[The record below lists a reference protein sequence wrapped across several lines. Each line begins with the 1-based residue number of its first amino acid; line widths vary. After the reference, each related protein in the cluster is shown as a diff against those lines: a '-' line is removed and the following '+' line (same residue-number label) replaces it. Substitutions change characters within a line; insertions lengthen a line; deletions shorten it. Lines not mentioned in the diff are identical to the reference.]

1 MYQYCEKN
9 AESSNMR
16 DFWKRKDTKAS
27 WGITN
32 VILFFFFSSLPQ
44 SIHFLMIQLGN
55 SSQLPFCAVDLGRK
69 PKGCLFCSVL
79 QRNDTNSQ
87 GYKDGISRSRSRAF
101 EGSAGA
107 HYHHPSCRHQTRR
120 QLNRSS
126 FQITEPCNLSF
137 SGWVY
142 YSFLYLKKPQVDPS
156 PG

>member
-16 DFWKRKDTKAS
+16 DFWKRKGTKAS
-27 WGITN
+27 WGIAN
-32 VILFFFFSSLPQ
+32 VILFSFLFFFSLPQ

-55 SSQLPFCAVDLGRK
+55 SSQLPFCAVDLGGK

-79 QRNDTNSQ
+79 QRSDTSSQ
-87 GYKDGISRSRSRAF
+87 GYKDGISRSRSSAI

-107 HYHHPSCRHQTRR
+107 RYHHPSRRHQTRR
-120 QLNRSS
+120 QLNRNS

-137 SGWVY
+137 SGWLY
-142 YSFLYLKKPQVDPS
+142 YSFPYL
-156 PG
+156 

>member
-1 MYQYCEKN
+1 MYQYCEKS

-32 VILFFFFSSLPQ
+32 VILFSFIFFLPQ
-44 SIHFLMIQLGN
+44 SIHFLMIQPGN
-55 SSQLPFCAVDLGRK
+55 SSQLPFCAVDLGGK

-87 GYKDGISRSRSRAF
+87 GYKDGAF

-107 HYHHPSCRHQTRR
+107 HYRHPSRSHQTRR
-120 QLNRSS
+120 QLNRNS

-137 SGWVY
+137 SGWLY
-142 YSFLYLKKPQVDPS
+142 YSFLCLKKRRVDAS